1 MKLEIQLDQL
11 NEKYVN
17 AAADLIISAYIE
29 EKTAIPFLPYEE
41 EQLYF
46 FRKLIKNLFDNGTG
60 IVAVRSED

>member
-29 EKTAIPFLPYEE
+29 EKTVFLFC
-41 EQLYF
+41 LM
-46 FRKLIKNLFDNGTG
+46 K
-60 IVAVRSED
+60 RSNYIFSGS